1 MFGSLILLAVI
12 AGTVGI
18 TAAGAAVFGIVYA
31 ARRGA
36 YALQGK
42 PYRPLL
48 TAGNGYEHQDIDN
61 GANEASIRSIFK
73 RYLQTSGVSK
83 YARSGITALDSAER
97 KTVNFHA
104 ILDNK
109 FEPGSITWEK
119 FSVAATAAREGVLR
133 NCAELANAIQAFD
146 HADYRR
152 LEQMRRR
159 SLFITTAQL
168 DATQQEQW
176 RLYQVKLSQMQSI
189 ENSTEKLLLELDKL
203 AAELDKLDDVASST
217 ESERLVEEIRQ
228 LTEETKY
235 YKQGLEAM
243 DLD

>member
-1 MFGSLILLAVI
+1 MFGAMILLAII
-12 AGTVGI
+12 AGTVGV
-18 TAAGAAVFGIVYA
+18 TAVGAAIFGIAYA
-31 ARRGA
+31 ARRSA

-48 TAGNGYEHQDIDN
+48 TAGNGYEHQDVDN
-61 GANEASIRSIFK
+61 GADEASIRSVFK
-73 RYLQTSGVSK
+73 RYLQTSGVTK
-83 YARSGITALDSAER
+83 YARTGITALDSADR
-97 KTVNFHA
+97 KVANFRA
-104 ILDNK
+104 ILDTK
-109 FEPGSITWEK
+109 FQPGSITWDK
-119 FSVAATAAREGVLR
+119 FSVAAAATQEGVLR

-159 SLFITTAQL
+159 SLFIANAKL
-168 DATQQEQW
+168 DATQEEQW
-176 RLYQVKLSQMQSI
+176 RLLQVKLSQMQAI
-189 ENSTEKLLLELDKL
+189 ESANEKLLLELDKL
-203 AAELDKLDDVASST
+203 SAELDKLDDAASSA

-243 DLD
+243 D